1 MEKQAFLL
9 EEKTEWDEKIY
20 GESKEKG
27 NRNRNEIRSTKHTLT
42 GQYYEA
48 LLHYNPLICLLIIG
62 SILGFVISITMI
74 SETWG
79 GWWWIPLSTF
89 FIGPIGLVF
98 IALILPFIPWII
110 YIVLSIIFD

>member
-1 MEKQAFLL
+1 MEKQAYLL
-9 EEKTEWDEKIY
+9 EEKTEWDIKEY
-20 GESKEKG
+20 GERKERDVINRKEK
-27 NRNRNEIRSTKHTLT
+27 RSTKHTLT

-62 SILGFVISITMI
+62 SILGFIISIAMI

-89 FIGPIGLVF
+89 FFGPIGLVF